1 LNIAKGGPARFPPAH
16 FFRRRLFSLEQWMAL
31 LISSCSKTIIHS
43 FIHSSFN
50 SLIMA
55 EALTTGQKTFNQMLL
70 ADHCWTE
77 KKALKTW
84 NDLAQSGYDMGGD
97 DLHTTLAS
105 CNAQLEYCGL
115 EITAICFM
123 NNNNNKPSRHYAM
136 INKYHGDDIAKS
148 ANKSRMTLSEINL
161 SRLIFEK
168 LVQDG
173 QADRATL
180 INLKKD
186 LTIVEASFTL
196 EKAHAV
202 VQALQDEKFI
212 KEVETVAPAAA
223 TGDDDDEDEEENG
236 SSSQQQRRQ
245 QRRTSKPGTMRA
257 SMALAPR
264 AFMELGYLFVE
275 QFGMDKSELPQQLYF
290 R

>member
-1 LNIAKGGPARFPPAH
+1 
-16 FFRRRLFSLEQWMAL
+16 
-31 LISSCSKTIIHS
+31 
-43 FIHSSFN
+43 
-50 SLIMA
+50 MA
-55 EALTTGQKTFNQMLL
+55 EPLTTGQKAFNQMLL
-70 ADHCWTE
+70 AEHCWSE
-77 KKALKTW
+77 KKAVKMW
-84 NDLAQSGYDMGGD
+84 NDLSQAGYDMGGD
-97 DLHTTLAS
+97 DLHATLSS

-115 EITAICFM
+115 EITAISIM
-123 NNNNNKPSRHYAM
+123 NAASAGGGASGGGNSRYYSI
-136 INKYHGDDIAKS
+136 INKHADDIAKMS
-148 ANKSRMTLSEINL
+148 NKTRMSISEVNL

-186 LTIVEASFTL
+186 LKDVEASFTL

-202 VQALQDEKFI
+202 VQALQDEKYIQEI
-212 KEVETVAPAAA
+212 KFVAAA
-223 TGDDDDEDEEENG
+223 GDDDDEEG
-236 SSSQQQRRQ
+236 GTTRR
-245 QRRTSKPGTMRA
+245 RPKPGSMQC